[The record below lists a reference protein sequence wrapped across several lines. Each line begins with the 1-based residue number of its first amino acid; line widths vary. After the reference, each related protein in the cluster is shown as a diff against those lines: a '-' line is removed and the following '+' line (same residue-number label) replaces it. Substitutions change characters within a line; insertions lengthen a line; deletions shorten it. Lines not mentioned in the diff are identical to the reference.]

1 MIMKLL
7 EWLSVSLTAT
17 PAVALIASFIW
28 GILSIILSPCHLASI
43 PLVIGFISDQGKI
56 STNKAFKLSLV
67 FALGILMTI
76 AAIGAATAAMG
87 RIMGDVGVWGN
98 YLVAL
103 IFLVIGLYLL
113 DVIKLSWGDNNGLK
127 LVQKKGYWAALLM
140 GLLFGLALGPCT
152 FAYMAPMLGVVF
164 SVAATNI
171 IFAITL
177 LLAFGVGHCLVIVGA
192 GTMVEKV
199 QHYLNWTEQTKAAKI
214 LRKVCGVL
222 VILGGVYLIYTA
234 VY

>member
-7 EWLSVSLTAT
+7 EWLSVSLSAT
-17 PAVALIASFIW
+17 PAAALIASFVW

-43 PLVIGFISDQGKI
+43 PLVIGFISEQGKI
-56 STNKAFKLSLV
+56 ATKKAFTLSLV
-67 FALGILMTI
+67 FALGILVTI
-76 AAIGAATAAMG
+76 AGIGAVTAAMG

-113 DVIKLSWGDNNGLK
+113 DVIKLSWGDNNSLK
-127 LVQKKGYWAALLM
+127 FVQKKGYWAALLM

-164 SVAATNI
+164 SVASTNI
-171 IFAITL
+171 FFAIAL

-199 QHYLNWTEQTKAAKI
+199 QHYLNWTEQTKAAQI

-222 VILGGVYLIYTA
+222 VILSGGYLVYTA
-234 VY
+234 G